1 MTIALWVMAGM
12 AANTLGMWGAGF
24 IGGFIAS
31 FTGIDN
37 IKAGVFLGFLVYCVV
52 MTVGLAV
59 ALT

>member
-1 MTIALWVMAGM
+1 MAGI

-37 IKAGVFLGFLVYCVV
+37 IKAGVFLGFLVYCVA
-52 MTVGLAV
+52 MTVGLVV